1 MEIIII
7 EKDTLLYDEFK
18 FKCSI
23 GKNGKTTK
31 KIEGDNKTPKGLY
44 TLGPLYYRKDRLPK
58 LSTKL
63 KKIEIM
69 KNFGW
74 CDDVKSKFY
83 NKPIKININVR
94 HEKLYRNDKKYDLL
108 IPIEYNSKRPK
119 KNKGSAIFLHLTS
132 NYKKT
137 QGCVAIKEKDMLIL
151 LNLINK
157 KTKIKIFKIYHQIS

>member
-1 MEIIII
+1 MQIIII

-23 GKNGKTTK
+23 GKNGKTSK

-83 NKPIKININVR
+83 NKPTKTNINVR

-108 IPIEYNSKRPK
+108 IPIEYNSKKPK

-157 KTKIKIFKIYHQIS
+157 KTKIKII

>member
-1 MEIIII
+1 MKIIII

-44 TLGPLYYRKDRLPK
+44 TLGPLYYRKDRLLK

-83 NKPIKININVR
+83 NKPIKTNINVR

-108 IPIEYNSKRPK
+108 IPIEYNSKKPK

-157 KTKIKIFKIYHQIS
+157 KTKIKII

>member
-1 MEIIII
+1 MKIIII

-44 TLGPLYYRKDRLPK
+44 TLGPLYYRKDKFTYPP
-58 LSTKL
+58 TKL
-63 KKIEIM
+63 KKIQIKRNM
-69 KNFGW
+69 GW

-83 NKPIKININVR
+83 NKPIKINSKVR

-151 LNLINK
+151 LKLINK
-157 KTKIKIFKIYHQIS
+157 KTKIKII

>member
-1 MEIIII
+1 
-7 EKDTLLYDEFK
+7 
-18 FKCSI
+18 
-23 GKNGKTTK
+23 
-31 KIEGDNKTPKGLY
+31 
-44 TLGPLYYRKDRLPK
+44 
-58 LSTKL
+58 
-63 KKIEIM
+63 M

-83 NKPIKININVR
+83 NKPIKTNINVR

-108 IPIEYNSKRPK
+108 IPIEYNSKKPK

-157 KTKIKIFKIYHQIS
+157 KTKIKII

>member
-1 MEIIII
+1 MKIIII
-7 EKDTLLYDEFK
+7 KKDTLLYDEFK

-44 TLGPLYYRKDRLPK
+44 ALGPLYYRKDRLPK

-83 NKPIKININVR
+83 NKPIKTNINVR

-108 IPIEYNSKRPK
+108 IPIKYNTKKPK
-119 KNKGSAIFLHLTS
+119 KNKGSAIFLHLTN

-157 KTKIKIFKIYHQIS
+157 KTKIKII

>member
-1 MEIIII
+1 MQIIII

-23 GKNGKTTK
+23 GKNGKTSK

-44 TLGPLYYRKDRLPK
+44 KLGPLYYRKNRLPK

-83 NKPIKININVR
+83 NKPIKTNINVR

-108 IPIEYNSKRPK
+108 IPIEYNSNKPK
-119 KNKGSAIFLHLTS
+119 KNKGSAIFIHLTT

-157 KTKIKIFKIYHQIS
+157 KTKVKII

>member
-1 MEIIII
+1 MKIIII

-31 KIEGDNKTPKGLY
+31 KNEGDNKTPKGIY

-58 LSTKL
+58 ISTKL

-83 NKPIKININVR
+83 NKPIKTNINVR

-108 IPIEYNSKRPK
+108 IPIEYNFKKPK

-132 NYKKT
+132 NYQNT

-157 KTKIKIFKIYHQIS
+157 KTKIKIV

>member
-1 MEIIII
+1 MKIIII

-63 KKIEIM
+63 KKIKIM

-83 NKPIKININVR
+83 NKPIKTNINVR

-108 IPIEYNSKRPK
+108 IPIEYNSKKPK

-157 KTKIKIFKIYHQIS
+157 KTKIKII

>member
-1 MEIIII
+1 MKIIII
-7 EKDTLLYDEFK
+7 KKDTLLYDEFE

-44 TLGPLYYRKDRLPK
+44 TLGPLYYRKDRFSK
-58 LSTKL
+58 LTTKL

-74 CDDVKSKFY
+74 CDDIKSKFY
-83 NKPIKININVR
+83 NKPIKTNINVR

-108 IPIEYNSKRPK
+108 IPIKYNYKKPK

-132 NYKKT
+132 NYNKT

-157 KTKIKIFKIYHQIS
+157 KTNVNIM

>member
-1 MEIIII
+1 MQIIII

-23 GKNGKTTK
+23 GKNGKTSK

-44 TLGPLYYRKDRLPK
+44 ALGPLYYRKDRLPK

-74 CDDVKSKFY
+74 CDDIKSKFY
-83 NKPIKININVR
+83 NKPIKTNINVR
-94 HEKLYRNDKKYDLL
+94 LEKLYRNDKKYDLL
-108 IPIEYNSKRPK
+108 IPIEYNSKKPK

-157 KTKIKIFKIYHQIS
+157 KTKIKII

>member
-1 MEIIII
+1 MKIIII

-74 CDDVKSKFY
+74 CDDEKSKFY
-83 NKPIKININVR
+83 NKPIKTNINVR

-157 KTKIKIFKIYHQIS
+157 KTKIKII

>member
-1 MEIIII
+1 MKIIII

-31 KIEGDNKTPKGLY
+31 KIEGDNKTPKGHY

-83 NKPIKININVR
+83 NKPIKTNINVR

-157 KTKIKIFKIYHQIS
+157 KTKIKIV

>member
-1 MEIIII
+1 MKIIII

-18 FKCSI
+18 FKCAI

-31 KIEGDNKTPKGLY
+31 KNEGDNKTPKGIY

-58 LSTKL
+58 ISTKL

-83 NKPIKININVR
+83 NKPIKTNINVR

-108 IPIEYNSKRPK
+108 IPIEYNFKKPK
-119 KNKGSAIFLHLTS
+119 KNKEKKIFLHLTS
-132 NYKKT
+132 NYQNT

-157 KTKIKIFKIYHQIS
+157 KTKIKIV

>member
-1 MEIIII
+1 MKIIII

-44 TLGPLYYRKDRLPK
+44 ALGPLYYRKDRLPK

-157 KTKIKIFKIYHQIS
+157 KTKIKII

>member
-1 MEIIII
+1 MKIIII

-44 TLGPLYYRKDRLPK
+44 ALGPLYYRKDRLPK

-83 NKPIKININVR
+83 NKPIKTNINVR

-151 LNLINK
+151 LNLINN
-157 KTKIKIFKIYHQIS
+157 KTKIKIV

>member
-1 MEIIII
+1 MKIIII

-44 TLGPLYYRKDRLPK
+44 ALGPLYYRKDRLPK

-83 NKPIKININVR
+83 NKPIKTNINVR

-108 IPIEYNSKRPK
+108 IPIEYNFKKPK

-132 NYKKT
+132 NYQNT

-157 KTKIKIFKIYHQIS
+157 KTKIKIV

>member
-1 MEIIII
+1 MQIIII

-23 GKNGKTTK
+23 GKNGKTSK
-31 KIEGDNKTPKGLY
+31 KNEGDNKTPKGLY
-44 TLGPLYYRKDRLPK
+44 ALGPLYYRKNRLPK

-83 NKPIKININVR
+83 NKPIKTNINVR

-108 IPIEYNSKRPK
+108 IPIEYNSKKPK

-157 KTKIKIFKIYHQIS
+157 KTKIKII

>member
-1 MEIIII
+1 MKIIII

-44 TLGPLYYRKDRLPK
+44 ALGPLYYRKDRLPK

-83 NKPIKININVR
+83 NKPIKTNINVR

-108 IPIEYNSKRPK
+108 IPIKYNSKKIK

-157 KTKIKIFKIYHQIS
+157 KTKIKII

>member
-1 MEIIII
+1 MQIIII

-44 TLGPLYYRKDRLPK
+44 ALGPLYYRKDRLPK

-69 KNFGW
+69 KSFGW

-83 NKPIKININVR
+83 NKLIKTNINVR

-108 IPIEYNSKRPK
+108 IPIEYNSKKPK

-157 KTKIKIFKIYHQIS
+157 KTKIKII

>member
-1 MEIIII
+1 MKIIII
-7 EKDTLLYDEFK
+7 KKDTLLYDEFK

-23 GKNGKTTK
+23 GRNGKTTK

-44 TLGPLYYRKDRLPK
+44 TLGPLYYRKDRHPK

-63 KKIEIM
+63 KRIEIM

-83 NKPIKININVR
+83 NKTIKTNSNFR

-137 QGCVAIKEKDMLIL
+137 KGCVAIKKKDMLIL
-151 LNLINK
+151 LRLINK
-157 KTKIKIFKIYHQIS
+157 NTKIKII